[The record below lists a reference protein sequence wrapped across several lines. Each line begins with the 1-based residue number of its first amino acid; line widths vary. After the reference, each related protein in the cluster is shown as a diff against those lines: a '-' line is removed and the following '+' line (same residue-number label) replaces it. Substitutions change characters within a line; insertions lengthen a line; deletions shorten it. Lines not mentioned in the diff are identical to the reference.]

1 MKVKLLFILL
11 IFTAFTSLTPVT
23 ESYPQTDEEEYET
36 TETKRQFNIIDVHEH
51 IRSYPV
57 VEKYWP
63 ARKKHNIKGMVLV
76 GSPKETLGLM
86 INSKHKWF
94 TKPDINNKVVLK
106 LARDYPGEFYPFVT
120 FSPDDEDQVEKLK
133 SFVKEGAMGVKLYN
147 GHSNFYEK
155 MEIPL
160 TAPHLMKLYA
170 HCEKNEIP
178 MIFHV
183 NLNKYWDEFIEVLD
197 AHPKLKVNIPHYGL
211 LLRKL
216 SKVEHILK
224 TYPNTYFDV
233 SFGHFYFAYIGMK
246 RISRMSKRM
255 RRFVKKYQNRF
266 LFGVDIVLTNNPEK
280 SKEYVTEMIQ
290 AYRNVLEKKRY
301 TSTIIDQYFSFIRKK
316 KTRKNGW
323 LKGLNLDDETLRMI
337 YEENPKRFIGLK
349 EE

>member
-1 MKVKLLFILL
+1 MKIKLLLILFIICAL
-11 IFTAFTSLTPVT
+11 FTLPVT
-23 ESYPQTDEEEYET
+23 EEYLFAEIEDDYEET
-36 TETKRQFNIIDVHEH
+36 GTEKQFNIIDVHEH

-86 INSKHKWF
+86 INSKNKWF

-106 LARDYPGEFYPFVT
+106 IARDYPGKFYPFVT

-133 SFVKEGAMGVKLYN
+133 SYVEEGAKGVKLYN
-147 GHSNFYEK
+147 GHSNFYK
-155 MEIPL
+155 IIKIPL
-160 TAPHLMKLYA
+160 NAPHLMDLYA
-170 HCEKNEIP
+170 YCEKNEIP

-183 NLNKYWDEFIEVLD
+183 NLNKYWDEFLKVLD

-246 RISRMSKRM
+246 RISRNNKRM
-255 RRFVKKYQNRF
+255 RKFITKYKNR
-266 LFGVDIVLTNNPEK
+266 
-280 SKEYVTEMIQ
+280 
-290 AYRNVLEKKRY
+290 
-301 TSTIIDQYFSFIRKK
+301 
-316 KTRKNGW
+316 
-323 LKGLNLDDETLRMI
+323 
-337 YEENPKRFIGLK
+337 
-349 EE
+349 